1 MRHREFFIRQTRKV
15 IGASVFPYMLATDRI
30 PCCDALCL
38 IFVLFTLLLF
48 SNHNFLFIFLSPRSG
63 DHHFHHILLFNQN
76 LLSFFLF
83 SQKSNRCVC
92 SRARAHITSNQNKH
106 WVRHCRVDGH
116 GGKMWKHWR
125 RKEIAAAFQCSLS
138 FECVVRVYVSVC
150 LFRFIPIKNKTMFM
164 KNELSTTNEE

>member
-1 MRHREFFIRQTRKV
+1 MSNMRMRHREFFIRQTRKV

-76 LLSFFLF
+76 LLSFFFVF
-83 SQKSNRCVC
+83 SEEQSVCVLA
-92 SRARAHITSNQNKH
+92 RARSHNIEPKQTLSAALSCG
-106 WVRHCRVDGH
+106 RA
-116 GGKMWKHWR
+116 R
-125 RKEIAAAFQCSLS
+125 RKNVETLKAQRNCCCIPMFTEFRVCGA
-138 FECVVRVYVSVC
+138 CVRVC
-150 LFRFIPIKNKTMFM
+150 LFI
-164 KNELSTTNEE
+164 